1 MKKENFLARLRPSA
15 NEDPNE
21 YFILTRGER
30 IEVEGLTGLAL
41 VRASIPEDTLVFKG
55 EWSIIDIDSGLFVI
69 KDNSKKKLLEK
80 WLYRLNNPDYDLVN
94 RILKAR
100 LTDSYKKHKRLK
112 EDEADI
118 WRRSGYLIE
127 GR

>member
-1 MKKENFLARLRPSA
+1 MKKENFLARLRVS
-15 NEDPNE
+15 EDPNE

-55 EWSIIDIDSGLFVI
+55 EWSIIDIESGLFVI
-69 KDNSKKKLLEK
+69 KDKSKKKLLEK

-100 LTDSYKKHKRLK
+100 LTDSYKKHVRFK
-112 EDEADI
+112 EDDANN
-118 WRRSGYLIE
+118 WRRAGYLIE
-127 GR
+127 GK